1 MLALSLPLAAW
12 PVVPVVPLVPDGDSN
27 GKITDVW
34 YLRPG
39 FWILSLFV
47 SHRGFTHNLFGVSAV
62 AAGLW
67 ILHSAGPSPL
77 WIAACVLLTVPVIF
91 AVLDDNRIA
100 AALSVLL
107 VALSPRLL
115 EAQYYSA
122 FLLSLF
128 VLYVSHMLGDL
139 PTSEGWTVLKLGSF
153 KAHLQLPVAFDA
165 GGFFEKAAVYPALV
179 AAMAFFLYEDRAY
192 WLAKAAAEFSTLP
205 SAWEHFFR
213 TFQ

>member
-1 MLALSLPLAAW
+1 M
-12 PVVPVVPLVPDGDSN
+12 VPLVPDGDSN

-34 YLRPG
+34 YLKPG
-39 FWILSLFV
+39 FWILSVFV
-47 SHRGFTHNLFGVSAV
+47 SHRGFTHNAFGISAV

-77 WIAACVLLTVPVIF
+77 WIAACALLTVPVIF

-165 GGFFEKAAVYPALV
+165 GGFFEKAAVYPALA
-179 AAMAFFLYEDRAY
+179 AAMAFFLYEDRSY
-192 WLAKAAAEFSTLP
+192 WMAKAAAEFSALP
-205 SAWEHFFR
+205 TAWEHFFR
-213 TFQ
+213 AFT